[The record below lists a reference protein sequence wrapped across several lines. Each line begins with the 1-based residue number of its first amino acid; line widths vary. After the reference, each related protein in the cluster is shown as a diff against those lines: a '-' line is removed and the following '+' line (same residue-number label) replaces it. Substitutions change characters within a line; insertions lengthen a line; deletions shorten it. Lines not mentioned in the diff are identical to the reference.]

1 MSIDEIDQLIDNF
14 MFKHLISDEGI
25 ILHIGP
31 GNVRMENGEYH
42 EYDYINTQPIG
53 SRTPHEQNHIII
65 LNEMMYIMHRLKTY
79 IYTHN
84 PSSKPIESKS
94 MLDVIEDHNDED
106 DQQSIRPIQEE
117 NVESLMDKVNDM
129 NMNDI

>member
-25 ILHIGP
+25 ILHCGP

-42 EYDYINTQPIG
+42 DYDYIKTQPIG
-53 SRTPHEQNHIII
+53 SRTPHEQNQIII
-65 LNEMMYIMHRLKTY
+65 LNEMMYIMNRVKTH
-79 IYTHN
+79 IYAYN

-94 MLDVIEDHNDED
+94 ITEDHNDED
-106 DQQSIRPIQEE
+106 EYHADTEDNTDINSI
-117 NVESLMDKVNDM
+117 MDKVDDM
-129 NMNDI
+129 NMNE